1 MNNLIDITTA
11 RQTAVTLAYLAYA
24 GETLEKPLP
33 GDQSID
39 ESIAKMINY
48 TIPKLSVLQD
58 AQQQANWR
66 IVWGPVSYT
75 FELTQL
81 QDNMMYVAQ
90 SISKP
95 SEYVVAIRGTNG
107 TAIWDWIEEDFRVLE
122 KEKWKLPAGKKA
134 QGTPKISKATDIGL
148 DALLN
153 KMIPASGM
161 PGAGLSLGDF
171 LSSITDKA
179 VEITFTG
186 HSLAGAIS
194 EAAGLWFRQTQSLP
208 DHWDPQGNANVK
220 VVSFAG
226 ATTGDSDFTYYFNQE
241 LGENCQRIHNTHDV
255 VPHGWEK
262 ETLKQLPELY
272 SSIGIK
278 MDFKQKIVLDIV
290 IALVSDYRQVQ
301 TPSAFTWP
309 LDPKQKSYIDQ
320 AGVQH
325 RDSYISALKVENPS
339 KVFHKYPGNNS

>member
-1 MNNLIDITTA
+1 
-11 RQTAVTLAYLAYA
+11 
-24 GETLEKPLP
+24 
-33 GDQSID
+33 
-39 ESIAKMINY
+39 MINY
-48 TIPKLSVLQD
+48 TIPKLNVLQD
-58 AQQQANWR
+58 TQQQADWR

-75 FELTQL
+75 FELTKL

-107 TAIWDWIEEDFRVLE
+107 TAIWDWIEEDFRILE
-122 KEKWKLPAGKKA
+122 KEKWKLPTGKTA

-161 PGAGLSLGDF
+161 PGAGLSLGEF
-171 LSSITDKA
+171 LSSITDKK
-179 VEITFTG
+179 VDITFTG
-186 HSLAGAIS
+186 HSLAGALC
-194 EAAGLWFRQTQSLP
+194 EATGLWFRQTQSLP
-208 DHWDPQGNANVK
+208 GHWDPQGNANIK

-226 ATTGDSDFTYYFNQE
+226 ASAGDNDFANYFNQE
-241 LGENCQRIHNTHDV
+241 LGENCQRIHNTNDV

-272 SSIGIK
+272 NSIDIK
-278 MDFKQKIVLDIV
+278 MNLKLKVVLDIV
-290 IALVSDYRQVQ
+290 IDLVSDYQQVH
-301 TPSAFTWP
+301 TPSVFTWP
-309 LDPKQKSYIDQ
+309 LDPKQKSYMDQ

-339 KVFHKYPGNNS
+339 AVFDEYPDNNS